1 MEGVGLGLTLRTEMV
16 SEVVFVLGG
25 GALTPA
31 VGTAI
36 PYTYKG
42 LLHWTWQDSQRTE
55 TEGTIW
61 LKNQII

>member
-16 SEVVFVLGG
+16 IEVVFVLGG

-31 VGTAI
+31 MGTAI

-42 LLHWTWQDSQRTE
+42 LLH
-55 TEGTIW
+55 
-61 LKNQII
+61 